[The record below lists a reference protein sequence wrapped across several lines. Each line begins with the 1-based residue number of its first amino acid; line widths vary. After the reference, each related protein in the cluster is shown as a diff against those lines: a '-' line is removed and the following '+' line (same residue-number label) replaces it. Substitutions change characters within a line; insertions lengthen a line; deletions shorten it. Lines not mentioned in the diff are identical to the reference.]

1 MQILYLTPAALGEEI
16 SVVWR
21 HLRLNIKDDDIDK
34 SLLGA
39 HWSLGGIQPCQ
50 HQSSR
55 RSGFAQKTLIVTT
68 IINTLTNIWLVI
80 VYRNCCNL
88 LHVKILFLEIL
99 NAPGIHFWK
108 GPLFWSI
115 IFLSVVFPQCG
126 NLQWLKQVIVFSV
139 TWTHCKHLPGLGVDC
154 KGLRIGVSPRETN
167 SGVKKIS
174 QRCFF

>member
-1 MQILYLTPAALGEEI
+1 MILHLYLSFSRQLCKHEKHSRKTRPGNLIEKLTKVQILYLTPAALGEEI

-21 HLRLNIKDDDIDK
+21 HFRLNIKDDDIDK

-39 HWSLGGIQPCQ
+39 RWSLGGIQPCR

-80 VYRNCCNL
+80 VFHNFCNL

-126 NLQWLKQVIVFSV
+126 N
-139 TWTHCKHLPGLGVDC
+139 CND
-154 KGLRIGVSPRETN
+154 
-167 SGVKKIS
+167 
-174 QRCFF
+174 